1 MSALYNHMV
10 NALREHWTAHG
21 QQYPQRFELTEAAL
35 RELNDT
41 RKLVNDTMNYVLRP
55 GWDTVFHGVPLHT
68 GAMVNTMVAAD
79 GAVHPLGERPTAP

>member
-10 NALREHWTAHG
+10 AALREHWTAHS
-21 QQYPQRFELTEAAL
+21 QQYPQRFELTDAAL

-55 GWDTVFHGVPLHT
+55 GQPCSWACRCKVVL
-68 GAMVNTMVAAD
+68 
-79 GAVHPLGERPTAP
+79 R

>member
-10 NALREHWTAHG
+10 AALRAHWTAHS
-21 QQYPQRFELTEAAL
+21 QQYPQRFELTDAAL

-55 GWDTVFHGVPLHT
+55 GWEAVFLGVPVQG
-68 GAMVNTMVAAD
+68 GAAVNALVAAD
-79 GAVHPLGERPTAP
+79 GSLHPLVEHAPAA